1 MGKHYLNVDGKK
13 VLTTE
18 ITYEDLV
25 MLYKQYIEKFNE
37 VPVFSKC
44 NLKNNMPQGRII
56 NKIL

>member
-25 MLYKQYIEKFNE
+25 MLNT
-37 VPVFSKC
+37 
-44 NLKNNMPQGRII
+44 LKNLMKFPCFLNVH
-56 NKIL
+56 

>member
-25 MLYKQYIEKFNE
+25 MLKTLK
-37 VPVFSKC
+37 
-44 NLKNNMPQGRII
+44 NLKIEII
-56 NKIL
+56 FLGLILKTHYIVKIL